1 MKLVFKRSVLI
12 EVYRSV
18 HHIIE
23 NNFYLTNRTL
33 RHSQPKMLA
42 TLRKL
47 STYIQEKTPHTYMK
61 GRTAKYEV
69 QDVVNEGFAKIFES
83 ADLIKI
89 NDEDVGVHEVQ
100 ATGVDIGVS

>member
-1 MKLVFKRSVLI
+1 
-12 EVYRSV
+12 
-18 HHIIE
+18 
-23 NNFYLTNRTL
+23 
-33 RHSQPKMLA
+33 MLA

-47 STYIQEKTPHTYMK
+47 STYIREKTPHTYTK

-89 NDEDVGVHEVQ
+89 NDEDVGVREVQ
-100 ATGVDIGVS
+100 ANG